1 MGLAIAV
8 AGGVTSINNVSR
20 EPAPGQQPLT
30 HMNSI
35 VLREPAALIG
45 RILFIEPDSRRAAA
59 LGAILREN
67 PGTEVDVVPDV
78 AAALQSLDAQVPDL
92 LLTSTFLP
100 PVDEATLTAYVNRL
114 PAARHLQTIT
124 VPYFIDDEANSSV
137 ESSNGNV
144 LTFLRRRQ
152 PSIRPRCD
160 VRTLRELV
168 GKYLAQARSARH
180 ESTHRK
186 PTFEFTSAQ
195 RTAAAMPRHVEAP
208 RPGLASETRGPA
220 AESMLEMPSDRRRS
234 RRRTSADVPWLWTV
248 KLAGGSQVRV
258 VDISTT
264 GVLLET
270 TSRLSDGSTV
280 DLQLLGDATN
290 VTVPARMLR
299 SQVASVDGVSVK
311 YRVAA
316 TFAHQLALP
325 GLQQASR
332 SATTPEVLGD
342 VLNRIMSNLD
352 RCSGEAAL
360 RGSFERE
367 LRRILPV
374 RDIQIRAT
382 PVIPERGAESIYF
395 TVPHGTGE
403 RPILQAIFDPEHIP
417 SAMDFRLLK
426 AAANLAAVV
435 LEFAPR

>member
-1 MGLAIAV
+1 
-8 AGGVTSINNVSR
+8 
-20 EPAPGQQPLT
+20 
-30 HMNSI
+30 
-35 VLREPAALIG
+35 
-45 RILFIEPDSRRAAA
+45 
-59 LGAILREN
+59 
-67 PGTEVDVVPDV
+67 
-78 AAALQSLDAQVPDL
+78 
-92 LLTSTFLP
+92 
-100 PVDEATLTAYVNRL
+100 
-114 PAARHLQTIT
+114 
-124 VPYFIDDEANSSV
+124 
-137 ESSNGNV
+137 
-144 LTFLRRRQ
+144 
-152 PSIRPRCD
+152 
-160 VRTLRELV
+160 
-168 GKYLAQARSARH
+168 
-180 ESTHRK
+180 
-186 PTFEFTSAQ
+186 
-195 RTAAAMPRHVEAP
+195 
-208 RPGLASETRGPA
+208 
-220 AESMLEMPSDRRRS
+220 MLEMPADRRRS

-248 KLAGGSQVRV
+248 KLAGGLQVRV

-270 TSRLSDGSTV
+270 TSRLSDGSTL
-280 DLQLLGDATN
+280 DLQLLGEDTN

-299 SQVASVDGVSVK
+299 SQVASVDGISVK

-332 SATTPEVLGD
+332 SAATPEVLGD
-342 VLNRIMSNLD
+342 VLNRIMSKLD

-403 RPILQAIFDPEHIP
+403 RPILQAIFDPEYIP

-426 AAANLAAVV
+426 AAASLAAVV

>member
-1 MGLAIAV
+1 
-8 AGGVTSINNVSR
+8 
-20 EPAPGQQPLT
+20 
-30 HMNSI
+30 MNSI

-45 RILFIEPDSRRAAA
+45 RILFIEPDRRRAAA

-67 PGTEVDVVPDV
+67 PGTEVDVVPNV
-78 AAALQSLDAQVPDL
+78 AAALRSLDAQVPDL

-114 PAARHLQTIT
+114 PAAQHLQTIT
-124 VPYFIDDEANSSV
+124 VPYFIDDEGNSSV

-160 VRTLRELV
+160 VRTLRELI

-186 PTFEFTSAQ
+186 QTADFPSAQ
-195 RTAAAMPRHVEAP
+195 RAVAAMPRHVEAP
-208 RPGLASETRGPA
+208 GPRLGSETRASA
-220 AESMLEMPSDRRRS
+220 AEASMLEMPADRRRS

-248 KLAGGSQVRV
+248 KLAGGLQVRV

-270 TSRLSDGSTV
+270 TSRLSDGSTL
-280 DLQLLGDATN
+280 DLQLLGEDTN

-299 SQVASVDGVSVK
+299 SQVASVDGISVK

-332 SATTPEVLGD
+332 SAATPEVLGD
-342 VLNRIMSNLD
+342 VLNRIMSKLD

-403 RPILQAIFDPEHIP
+403 RPILQAIFDPEYIP

-426 AAANLAAVV
+426 AAASLAAVV

>member
-1 MGLAIAV
+1 
-8 AGGVTSINNVSR
+8 
-20 EPAPGQQPLT
+20 
-30 HMNSI
+30 MNSI
-35 VLREPAALIG
+35 VVRETTAATG
-45 RILFIEPDSRRAAA
+45 RILFIEPDARRAAV

-67 PGTEVDVVPDV
+67 RGTEVDIVPTV
-78 AAALQSLDAQVPDL
+78 AAALRSLDAQVPDL

-100 PVDEATLTAYVNRL
+100 PADEATLTAYLNGL

-124 VPYFIDDEANSSV
+124 VPYFIDDEGSSGA
-137 ESSNGNV
+137 ESSSANV

-160 VRTLRELV
+160 ERTLRELI
-168 GKYLAQARSARH
+168 GKYLAQA
-180 ESTHRK
+180 
-186 PTFEFTSAQ
+186 
-195 RTAAAMPRHVEAP
+195 TAARQETVYRGPTHALPAAYRAAVAMRPHVESIEVALATAS
-208 RPGLASETRGPA
+208 RPLASVTIMP
-220 AESMLEMPSDRRRS
+220 EMPADRRRS
-234 RRRTSADVPWLWTV
+234 RRRTSGDLPWLWTV
-248 KLAGGSQVRV
+248 KLAGGAQVRV

-270 TSRLSDGSTV
+270 ASRLSDGSTM
-280 DLQLLGDATN
+280 DLQLLGQDTN
-290 VTVPARMLR
+290 VTVPARMIR
-299 SQVASVDGVSVK
+299 SHVASVDGVSVK

-332 SATTPEVLGD
+332 SVTTPEVLGD
-342 VLNRIMSNLD
+342 LLNRIMSNLD
-352 RCSGEAAL
+352 RCSSEAAL

-374 RDIQIRAT
+374 RDVQIRAT

-395 TVPHGTGE
+395 TVPHGGGDKT
-403 RPILQAIFDPEHIP
+403 ILQAIFDPDYIP
-417 SAMDFRLLK
+417 TAMDFRLLK
-426 AAANLAAVV
+426 ASASLAAVV